1 MTAIAAA
8 FGLPE
13 ASVERIVSIITAGA
27 TLIVYILAEG
37 WVDAQNAGNDNDA
50 AEATKYPDGVEG
62 NG

>member
-1 MTAIAAA
+1 M
-8 FGLPE
+8 PE